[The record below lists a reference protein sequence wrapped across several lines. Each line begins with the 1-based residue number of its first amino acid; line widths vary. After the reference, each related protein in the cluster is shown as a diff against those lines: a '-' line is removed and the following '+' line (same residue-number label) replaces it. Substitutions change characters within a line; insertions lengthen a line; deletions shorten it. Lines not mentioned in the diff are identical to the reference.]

1 MAWQGARMSNEI
13 PQGHLEHR
21 TDESYIIVKAAPRPS
36 QKYGETV
43 CIAGLNADGTWVR
56 LYPVSFVYLN
66 EPQKFSRWDKVAYR
80 WSLPKDVRTES
91 RRVDPNSI
99 QIVGKL
105 PRSEITTFLNRSI
118 VTSLVREHELGRS
131 LALIRPEIMDFW
143 HEQKSA
149 AEVADQEKVQEQ
161 LRNQLD
167 MFAHKDAIPARAC
180 PFAFK
185 YRYRDD
191 DGIHVGTCQDWETE
205 TTFFK
210 RRAETSEGLALEW
223 MAQKFGVE
231 FPAKGM
237 ALAMGTHRRWQD
249 QWLINGVI
257 RLDEEMQGN
266 LL

>member
-1 MAWQGARMSNEI
+1 MSESKLE
-13 PQGHLEHR
+13 GHLEHK
-21 TDESYIIVKAAPRPS
+21 TDETYIIVKAAPRRS

-43 CIAGLNADGTWVR
+43 CIAGLNRDGRWVR
-56 LYPVSFVYLN
+56 LYPVSFVYLD

-80 WSLPKDVRTES
+80 WSQPKDVRTES

-105 PRSEITTFLNRSI
+105 PKSEIITFLNRSV
-118 VTSLVREHELGRS
+118 VTSLVREHQAGKS
-131 LALIRPEIMDFW
+131 LALIRPEILDFW

-149 AEVADQEKVQEQ
+149 MDIHEQERVQTQ

-167 MFAHKDAIPARAC
+167 MFAPKDVIPLRVC
-180 PFAFK
+180 PFEFK
-185 YRYRDD
+185 YRYRDE

-205 TTFFK
+205 TTFF
-210 RRAETSEGLALEW
+210 RRRSETNEATALQW
-223 MAQKFGVE
+223 MQQKFGVE
-231 FPAKGM
+231 FPSKGM

-257 RLDEEMQGN
+257 RLDEDKQGS